1 VLDCAAPDAPE
12 RIESSEPASGERI
25 EIRYAPSSGHAL
37 TAQDQGKAMANVWIV
52 GVGFGLWV
60 LVAGVL
66 LSMPLER
73 NPIAF
78 P

>member
-1 VLDCAAPDAPE
+1 
-12 RIESSEPASGERI
+12 
-25 EIRYAPSSGHAL
+25 
-37 TAQDQGKAMANVWIV
+37 MANVWIV